1 MSKLWKRRKDDGMAK
16 VILKFGPV
24 LVVIVVFST
33 LIAGCTGGDP
43 LLGNWEE
50 PSSGV
55 TMVIAKNGEITM
67 SLHGASFKMTYEVQ
81 DPDILIFK
89 ATTDGTIPDQRMTY
103 KVEDDRLILTLE
115 GIDTVFYR
123 VKK

>member
-1 MSKLWKRRKDDGMAK
+1 MAK
-16 VILKFGPV
+16 VLLKFGLV
-24 LVVIVVFST
+24 LAVILMTAT
-33 LIAGCTGGDP
+33 LISGCAGGDP

-55 TMVIAKNGEITM
+55 TMEIAKNGEITM
-67 SLHGASFKMTYEVQ
+67 SLHGASFKMSYELQ

-103 KVEDDRLILTLE
+103 KVEDDKLILTLE
-115 GIDTVFYR
+115 GIDTIFYR
-123 VKK
+123 MKK